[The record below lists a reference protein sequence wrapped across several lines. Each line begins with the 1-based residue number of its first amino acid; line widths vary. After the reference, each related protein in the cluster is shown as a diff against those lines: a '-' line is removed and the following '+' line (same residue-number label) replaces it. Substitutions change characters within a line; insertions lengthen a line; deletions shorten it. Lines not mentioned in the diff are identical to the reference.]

1 MTGLKKLCKQGV
13 KKMNPSKVIREKVS
27 KMTDLPNVGKTVAR
41 DLRSIG
47 ITRPEDFIDQDPYEL
62 YVQLCHAFGE
72 RKDPCL
78 LDVLMSITDFMNG
91 GEPRVWWDY
100 TPERK
105 KRYKDKIIVTQY

>member
-1 MTGLKKLCKQGV
+1 
-13 KKMNPSKVIREKVS
+13 MNPSKVIREKVS

-47 ITRPEDFIDQDPYEL
+47 ITRPEDLIDQDPYEL